1 MPRSLEELASLTAET
16 IAAAKATSAPDELAQ
31 LKSRAIGGKGFIK
44 DALAAIKDI
53 PAAER
58 KDYGQRVNA
67 LKQELEQA
75 FAELETSLAS
85 NAKSAQ
91 SFFDDSL
98 PGTRVQMGRLHPVQS
113 AMRRIIGIFTSM
125 GFDVYA
131 GPEMELEEYNFD
143 KLNIPAD
150 HPARDDVDTYFLA
163 PGLILRTHTSPV
175 QVRVMERIVKRL
187 KEHGDKPGDVVV
199 QMISPGRT
207 FRRDRPDATHTPAFH
222 QIEGLQVGKNISMA
236 NMRWILSEYARQFF
250 GPETKV
256 RLRPDFF
263 PFVEP
268 GAEMAVTCPFC
279 AGEGCRVCKQSGWI
293 EVMGCG
299 MVHPQVLRNSGID
312 PEVYTGWAFGFG
324 VERMAQVL
332 YQVPDA
338 RMFFENDLRLLR
350 QFS

>member
-1 MPRSLEELASLTAET
+1 VPDRLEELSSLAAET
-16 IAAAKATSAPDELAQ
+16 IAAIQSALTTDGLAQ
-31 LKSRAIGGKGFIK
+31 LKSRALGAKGFIK
-44 DALAAIKDI
+44 DALSAIKDVA
-53 PAAER
+53 AAER

-67 LKQELEQA
+67 LKQELERRFTQR
-75 FAELETSLAS
+75 ETDLAS
-85 NAKSAQ
+85 GAKSAGT
-91 SFFDDSL
+91 FFDDSL
-98 PGTRVQMGRLHPVQS
+98 PGTRAQMGRLHPVQA

-125 GFDVYA
+125 GFDVFA

-143 KLNIPAD
+143 KLNIPAY

-175 QVRVMERIVKRL
+175 QVRVMERI
-187 KEHGDKPGDVVV
+187 KERGDVVV

-222 QIEGLQVGKNISMA
+222 QVEGLQIGKGVSMA

-268 GAEMAVTCPFC
+268 GAELAVTCPFC
-279 AGEGCRVCKQSGWI
+279 NGAGCRVCKQSGWI
-293 EVMGCG
+293 EVLGCG

-312 PEVYTGWAFGFG
+312 PEVYSGWAFGFG

-338 RMFFENDLRLLR
+338 RMFFDNDLRFLR

>member
-1 MPRSLEELASLTAET
+1 LVPDRLEELSSLAAET
-16 IAAAKATSAPDELAQ
+16 INAINAASAPDALAQ
-31 LKSRAIGGKGFIK
+31 LKSRALGPKGYIK
-44 DALAAIKDI
+44 DALTAIKEV
-53 PAAER
+53 PADAR
-58 KDYGQRVNA
+58 KEYGQRVNA
-67 LKQELEQA
+67 LKQELEQRFA
-75 FAELETSLAS
+75 QREAELAS
-85 NAKSAQ
+85 GAKAAQ
-91 SFFDDSL
+91 EFLDDSL

-143 KLNIPAD
+143 KLNIPAY

-163 PGLILRTHTSPV
+163 PNLVLRTHTSPV
-175 QVRVMERIVKRL
+175 QVRVMERI
-187 KEHGDKPGDVVV
+187 KERGEVVV

-222 QIEGLQVGKNISMA
+222 QLEGLQIGKGISMA

-256 RLRPDFF
+256 RLRPDYF

-268 GAEMAVTCPFC
+268 GAELAVTCPFC
-279 AGEGCRVCKQSGWI
+279 AGAGCRVCKQSGWI
-293 EVMGCG
+293 EVLGCG

-312 PEVYTGWAFGFG
+312 PEVYSGWAFGFG

-338 RMFFENDLRLLR
+338 RMFFDNDLRFLR

>member
-16 IAAAKATSAPDELAQ
+16 VAAVKASSTPDELAQ
-31 LKSRAIGGKGFIK
+31 LKSRSVGGKGFIK
-44 DALAAIKDI
+44 DALAAIKDV
-53 PAAER
+53 PANDR
-58 KDYGQRVNA
+58 KDYGQSVNA

-75 FAELETSLAS
+75 FAELESALAS
-85 NAKSAQ
+85 KAKSAQ

-98 PGTRVQMGRLHPVQS
+98 PGTRVQVGRLHPVQS

-143 KLNIPAD
+143 RLNIPAD

-175 QVRVMERIVKRL
+175 QVRVMERIMKQL
-187 KEHGDKPGDVVV
+187 KEREEEPGDVIV

-222 QIEGLQVGKNISMA
+222 QIEGLQIGKGISMA

-256 RLRPDFF
+256 RLRPDYF

-279 AGEGCRVCKQSGWI
+279 AGVGCRVCKQSGWI

-299 MVHPQVLRNSGID
+299 MVHPQVLRDSGID
-312 PEVYTGWAFGFG
+312 PDVYSGWAFGFG

-338 RMFFENDLRLLR
+338 RMFFENDLRFLR